1 MSADTA
7 APQGARPAGGPC
19 PFPAGG
25 AGVPVWSG
33 MWVRPER
40 VLAALGT
47 ADPEQLA
54 DATLNALG
62 EPLPADQVCRV
73 CGYRLDPWLVQRGH
87 TTHLEDPL

>member
-1 MSADTA
+1 MS
-7 APQGARPAGGPC
+7 PALRGSQIGRST
-19 PFPAGG
+19 G
-25 AGVPVWSG
+25 
-33 MWVRPER
+33 RRRINLR

>member
-1 MSADTA
+1 MS
-7 APQGARPAGGPC
+7 PALRGSQIGRST
-19 PFPAGG
+19 G
-25 AGVPVWSG
+25 
-33 MWVRPER
+33 RRRINLR

-87 TTHLEDPL
+87 TTHLEAL